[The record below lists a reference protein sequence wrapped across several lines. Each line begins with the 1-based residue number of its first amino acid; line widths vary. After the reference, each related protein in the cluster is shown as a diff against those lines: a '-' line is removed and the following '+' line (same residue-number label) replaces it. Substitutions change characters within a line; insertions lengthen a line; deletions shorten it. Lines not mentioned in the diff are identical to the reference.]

1 MLTNAQATTKGA
13 IMLLTNFIFISVIS
27 FRCLAFRA
35 LSSLRTHFGP
45 FTEVLRKI
53 RSGVTRKLRAGV
65 ISRLTLCI
73 EFSDGKEGAVSELPA
88 SRSRKRHWGAN
99 SLIARLSLHVGR
111 CQACMIWP

>member
-27 FRCLAFRA
+27 FRCLAFRD

-53 RSGVTRKLRAGV
+53 RSGVTRKVARWRNFEAHAVASNSRMARRVPRVSFQLRAHASAIGE
-65 ISRLTLCI
+65 LTP
-73 EFSDGKEGAVSELPA
+73 LPHA
-88 SRSRKRHWGAN
+88 
-99 SLIARLSLHVGR
+99 
-111 CQACMIWP
+111 